1 MKLNRP
7 TLLRSIRFHNWNI
20 RIRLVSTGK
29 IYGES
34 RGRKGPFDCLIKT
47 DVTFTFS
54 HFVSSFTPFP
64 CLIDIHTHCN
74 LGLVVQQIAT
84 ESDLHIAPEMVI
96 VEKFHTFGVRNVNG
110 LRLGRFHATESEM
123 EEKMKMKFN
132 WTTQKGFLGLPSK
145 CFSLL
150 FSHHSKRTWTTSRII
165 TNVGGGKL
173 IDWIKQNKKVARREK
188 FSPHKREKHKAQKE
202 FYFFGNSN
210 RQINQTKAENSEEKD
225 FLYYFIFS
233 SCDVL
238 INFRGVSGCFFI
250 TGGCRYRKSMEVQ
263 YENWIISNSTQ
274 K

>member
-7 TLLRSIRFHNWNI
+7 TLLRFVRFHNWNI

-47 DVTFTFS
+47 DVTFAFS

-64 CLIDIHTHCN
+64 CLIDIYTHCS

-150 FSHHSKRTWTTSRII
+150 FSHHSERTWTTSRMI

-173 IDWIKQNKKVARREK
+173 IDWIKQNKKWQEEK
-188 FSPHKREKHKAQKE
+188 SFSAHKREKHKAQKE
-202 FYFFGNSN
+202 FSFFGNSN
-210 RQINQTKAENSEEKD
+210 RHINQTKSGKFWRKGFFVLFY
-225 FLYYFIFS
+225 FLLLW
-233 SCDVL
+233 CL
-238 INFRGVSGCFFI
+238 N
-250 TGGCRYRKSMEVQ
+250 
-263 YENWIISNSTQ
+263 
-274 K
+274 